1 MDRDGYYRCTIEDA
15 YRSLVAMGMQGDAR
29 QECQAV
35 LRIDCNNLNCNNSL
49 NHDVLIILCFRL
61 QP

>member
-1 MDRDGYYRCTIEDA
+1 MDRDGYDRCTIEDA

-35 LRIDCNNLNCNNSL
+35 RRIDYLNKYAA
-49 NHDVLIILCFRL
+49 HILGQC
-61 QP
+61 

>member
-15 YRSLVAMGMQGDAR
+15 YRSLEAMGMHGDAR

-35 LRIDCNNLNCNNSL
+35 LGIDYHNQ
-49 NHDVLIILCFRL
+49 DAGQILG
-61 QP
+61 QS